1 MSHLVGVVQH
11 AGQQGGHELGRVV
24 ALEVGGLVGD
34 VGIAGRVAL
43 VEGVGG
49 EAGHLVVDLVGD
61 LFGDA
66 VGHAPRALV
75 ARLGAAV
82 DEVLPL
88 GLHDGVLF
96 LAHGAADVVRLPEG
110 EAGQLPED
118 LHHLLLIDD
127 AAVGD
132 VQDMGQL
139 RGLVAD
145 LVGLVAV
152 AQVGGDGL
160 HRAGA
165 VKADEGD
172 DVLEVLG
179 LQAHQHLPHPGGFE
193 LEHALGLAAAQHL
206 VGGLVVVVQPG
217 HREGRVAPLH
227 RRLGVPDDGEGAQAQ
242 EIHLEQAELFD
253 LGHVELGDR
262 QPVVGGEGQVVVH
275 RLGGDDHARRVGGG
289 VARHPLHL
297 GGGVDQLFDLRVGVV
312 HLFQLGGDFQ
322 RPLEGHLEL
331 HRHLLCHRVHALVG
345 QPHHPPDVPDGVA
358 GGHGA
363 EGDDLSHMVGAVL
376 AVDIVDDLLP
386 ALVAEVDVEVGHA
399 DPLGVQ
405 KPLEDQLVADGVDVG
420 DADAVGR
427 DAARARPAPG
437 AHRDVPAFG
446 VVDIVVNDEVVVGVP
461 HALDDPDL
469 VPQPLFVGLGDV
481 GAVAALQ
488 PLPAE
493 LLKVGLVVH
502 PAGGLVV
509 GDLGV
514 AEVEVEIALL
524 CDLGGVGAG
533 LRHHREQL
541 VHLLGAL
548 EVELVGLELHPV
560 GVLDGLAGLDAEQ
573 DLLHPGVL
581 PAQVVGV
588 VGGRHRD
595 AGLPRQPDQLGQHRL
610 VLGQAVV
617 LQFNVVAVG
626 PEQVP
631 VPEGGGFGPLVIAG
645 QQGLGHLA
653 GQAGR
658 QADQPLVVLFQQLLV
673 HPGLGVKALGEGGR
687 HHLDQVLVAGL
698 VFAQQDQV
706 VVAVHLVDLVEA
718 GAGGHIDLAPDDG
731 LDAGL
736 FGRLVKLH
744 AAVHHPVVG
753 AGDGGLAA
761 LSDPLHQPVDPA
773 GAVQQ
778 AVLGVDVQMD
788 KALRRGGLAHG
799 DSPSFRARRPAEMA
813 SSRLR
818 RWASPDLLG
827 RGSIFSHNAAR
838 ESSG

>member
-1 MSHLVGVVQH
+1 
-11 AGQQGGHELGRVV
+11 
-24 ALEVGGLVGD
+24 
-34 VGIAGRVAL
+34 
-43 VEGVGG
+43 
-49 EAGHLVVDLVGD
+49 
-61 LFGDA
+61 
-66 VGHAPRALV
+66 
-75 ARLGAAV
+75 
-82 DEVLPL
+82 
-88 GLHDGVLF
+88 
-96 LAHGAADVVRLPEG
+96 
-110 EAGQLPED
+110 
-118 LHHLLLIDD
+118 
-127 AAVGD
+127 
-132 VQDMGQL
+132 MGQL
-139 RGLVAD
+139 GGLVAD
-145 LVGLVAV
+145 FVRLVAV
-152 AQVGGDGL
+152 AQIGGDGL
-160 HRAGA
+160 HRPGP
-165 VKADEGD
+165 VEADEGD
-172 DVLEVLG
+172 DVLEVFG
-179 LQAHQHLPHPGGFE
+179 LQAHQDLPHPRRFQ
-193 LEHALGLAAAQHL
+193 LEHPFGLAAAQHL
-206 VGGLVVVVQPG
+206 VGGLVVVVQLC
-217 HREGRVAPLH
+217 HREGGVLFLDG
-227 RRLGVPDDGEGAQAQ
+227 RLGVPDDGQGPQTQ
-242 EIHLEQAELFD
+242 KVHLEQPQLLD
-253 LGHVELGDR
+253 LGHVELGHR
-262 QPVVGGEGQVVVH
+262 QPVVGGKGQVVVD
-275 RLGGDDHARRVGGG
+275 RLGGDDHAGRVGGG
-289 VARHPLHL
+289 VPGHPLHL
-297 GGGVDQLFDLRVGVV
+297 GGGVDQLFDLGVV
-312 HLFQLGGDFQ
+312 VVELFQLGGDLQ
-322 RPLEGHLEL
+322 RPLEGHLQL
-331 HRHLLCHRVHALVG
+331 HRHQFCHRVHALVG
-345 QPHHPPDVPDGVA
+345 QAHHPPHVPDGVA
-358 GGHGA
+358 GGHGP
-363 EGDDLSHMVGAVL
+363 EGDDLGHMVRAVL
-376 AVDIVDDLLP
+376 AVDVVDDLLP
-386 ALVAEVDVEVGHA
+386 PLVAEIDVEVGHT

-405 KPLEDQLVADGVDVG
+405 EPFKDQVVADGVDVG

-427 DAARARPAPG
+427 DAARARAAPRP
-437 AHRDVPAFG
+437 HRDVLAFG
-446 VVDIVVNDEVVVGVP
+446 KVDIVVDDQIVVGVP
-461 HALDDPDL
+461 HRPDDPDL
-469 VPQPLFVGLGDV
+469 VPQPLLVGLGDV
-481 GAVAALQ
+481 GAVPAGKA
-488 PLPAE
+488 LPAE
-493 LLKVGLVVH
+493 LFKVGLVVH
-502 PAGGLVV
+502 PAGGLVI

-514 AEVEVEIALL
+514 AEVEVKIALFG
-524 CDLGGVGAG
+524 DLGGVGAG

-560 GVLDGLAGLDAEQ
+560 GILNGLAGLDAEQ

-581 PAQVVGV
+581 PAQIVGV

-631 VPEGGGFGPLVIAG
+631 VPEGGGPGPLVIAG

-673 HPGLGVKALGEGGR
+673 HPGLGVKALGESGR

-761 LSDPLHQPVDPA
+761 LLDPLHQPVDPA